1 MKVMIKKILSQ
12 IMGIH
17 NQRRHPR
24 LKKNFQVTLHKRV
37 PRNLDFLLKGNTF
50 DLSQGGAFIKTK
62 GWYLFES
69 GELTGLIFFLP
80 PDFTSMDT
88 PLRLEGDAVIT
99 RIDREKEGVAVEF
112 IKTFKQF
119 KRIDLSDIH

>member
-1 MKVMIKKILSQ
+1 MIKKILSQ
-12 IMGIH
+12 IMGIR

-37 PRNLDFLLKGNTF
+37 PENLDFLLKGNTF

-69 GELTGLIFFLP
+69 GELTGLTLFLP

-88 PLRLEGDAVIT
+88 PIGLQGDGIIT
-99 RIDREKEGVAVEF
+99 RIDREKEGIAVEF
-112 IKTFKQF
+112 FTTFKEF
-119 KRIDLSDIH
+119 ERFDLPDLH